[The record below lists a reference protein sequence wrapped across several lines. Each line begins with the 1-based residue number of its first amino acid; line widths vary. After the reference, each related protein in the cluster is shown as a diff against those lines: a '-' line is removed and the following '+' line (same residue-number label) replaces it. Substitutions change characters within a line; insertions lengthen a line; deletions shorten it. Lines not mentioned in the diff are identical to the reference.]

1 VVAPRAT
8 TEYSADVEGQHEITQ
23 RDLRTRSA
31 EIMRAVEHGETF
43 IVTRSGTPIGEL
55 VPLQRRRF
63 VSREQF
69 TTMSENAPTVDVD
82 RFRADLD
89 RSVES
94 EPSDPYDR

>member
-1 VVAPRAT
+1 MVARCGTVAYP
-8 TEYSADVEGQHEITQ
+8 ADVDAQHEITQ

-69 TTMSENAPTVDVD
+69 TAMSENAPTIDAEL
-82 RFRADLD
+82 FRADLD
-89 RSVES
+89 RSIDT